1 MKLEIKKQTTIRMKY
16 YRPGDIVEVD
26 ELNYGINVL
35 IDRGVL
41 ELIDDETIAD
51 TPKQKDELQ
60 EAPVPTTDDV
70 LTPTSLS
77 LVTKVNGIGDVLGK
91 KVVELYPH
99 LEDLRD
105 ADNNEIAKN
114 VDGVTKGMAAELKIL
129 VEKAL

>member
-1 MKLEIKKQTTIRMKY
+1 MKY